1 MPSFPL
7 SAAAAVFAMAAVL
20 MTGCTA
26 SPLPTTLT
34 FRGTALTRATEWAE
48 QGVSA
53 VVFVGPGQTMPG
65 AALQVGVIHSA
76 DHASGEVL
84 HQRVMQSF
92 TRSGVVTYHVDSRN
106 DEACKAGVANPPSG
120 PRPFLA
126 IHVCRTGVGQSA
138 CAEVDEQVTGSDVA
152 CLVREECARTMCAAR
167 WAAARAE
174 LTPVVE
180 RVLTQR

>member
-7 SAAAAVFAMAAVL
+7 SAAAAVLTMAASL
-20 MTGCTA
+20 MAGCTA

-34 FRGTALTRATEWAE
+34 FRGAALTRGGEWSA
-48 QGVSA
+48 QGVSG
-53 VVFVGPGQTMPG
+53 VVFVGQGQTMPD

-84 HQRVMQSF
+84 HQRLMQSF

-106 DEACKAGVANPPSG
+106 DEACKAGVSSPPGG

-138 CAEVDEQVTGSDVA
+138 CAEIDERITGSDVT
-152 CLVREECARTMCAAR
+152 CLVREGCARTMCAAR
-167 WAAARAE
+167 WAEARAE
-174 LTPVVE
+174 LVPIVD
-180 RVLTQR
+180 RVLTTR

>member
-7 SAAAAVFAMAAVL
+7 SAARVVLTMAACL
-20 MTGCTA
+20 TTGCA
-26 SPLPTTLT
+26 GSPLPTTLT
-34 FRGTALTRATEWAE
+34 FRDAVLTHGADWSE

-53 VVFVGPGQTMPG
+53 VVFVGPGQAMPG

-92 TRSGVVTYHVDSRN
+92 TQSGVVTYHVDSRN
-106 DEACKAGVANPPSG
+106 DEACKAGVSSPPSG

-138 CAEVDEQVTGSDVA
+138 CAEVDEQITGGEVA

-167 WAAARAE
+167 WAAARAD
-174 LTPVVE
+174 LIPIVE
-180 RVLTQR
+180 RVLAPR